1 MPSLT
6 PHPSNIGQICHI
18 CPERALSWLGG
29 AAQRPFPG
37 ACGRPGGG
45 SPGYSLA
52 PRASAPSLRVA
63 HSAAPA
69 AAAVYSSG
77 GCVPRV
83 EPGHHSG
90 YKCLSLE
97 MALSGQTGGRRFQAP
112 RNGRAGSLGSSVLCL
127 PQSSPPLCAP
137 DQVRWGGGAG
147 TLGCGRRRGVRLS
160 VVQSRLRKGHCREG
174 VGRQAGRARGRRSD
188 PAHSHSEFRGSWRRS
203 LLN

>member
-6 PHPSNIGQICHI
+6 PHPSSIGQICHI

-90 YKCLSLE
+90 YSVFLWKWRYLGKQVGVASRRRETVVRGPWGAACSASHSRRRHF
-97 MALSGQTGGRRFQAP
+97 ALPTRS
-112 RNGRAGSLGSSVLCL
+112 AGVAGPVLWV
-127 PQSSPPLCAP
+127 AA
-137 DQVRWGGGAG
+137 GGGESG
-147 TLGCGRRRGVRLS
+147 
-160 VVQSRLRKGHCREG
+160 
-174 VGRQAGRARGRRSD
+174 
-188 PAHSHSEFRGSWRRS
+188 
-203 LLN
+203 